1 MPAQARPHLN
11 RRARG
16 LRRIAR
22 ISRGA
27 ICRLCGSDDERIS
40 HYVEYDPGC
49 AIGFTFHWPRPSG
62 SAGDPGVFGSQ
73 QNAPLR
79 DVDVPRS

>member
-1 MPAQARPHLN
+1 M
-11 RRARG
+11 
-16 LRRIAR
+16 AR
-22 ISRGA
+22 ISRGV

-40 HYVEYDPGC
+40 DLVEYDHWVEYDPGC

-62 SAGDPGVFGSQ
+62 SAGDPDVFGSQ
-73 QNAPLR
+73 QSAPLR